1 MFSHSD
7 PSLLSLMG
15 DIVQDVF
22 LALDMSYNETSP
34 LFCTVLHSLMKALA
48 RWFLSSVGEP
58 VRIKEPRRRGVSRT
72 S

>member
-7 PSLLSLMG
+7 PSLLSLVG

-34 LFCTVLHSLMKALA
+34 LFCTVLHSLMKAL
-48 RWFLSSVGEP
+48 G
-58 VRIKEPRRRGVSRT
+58 KVST
-72 S
+72 ST